1 MLLLCSAQ
9 EEGLRA
15 QECPLLWTQWGGLPG
30 SCTWVLRR
38 GSEERLVLT
47 AGCSGLSLGQD
58 GSHPWGAGRGTGE
71 GLLQSVP
78 RPEHQSQE
86 GGGGIS
92 GPPMMTV
99 TSVLCISLFP
109 VESPAVPT

>member
-1 MLLLCSAQ
+1 MDTVGRS
-9 EEGLRA
+9 
-15 QECPLLWTQWGGLPG
+15 
-30 SCTWVLRR
+30 SWVLFL
-38 GSEERLVLT
+38 GTEERLVLT

-92 GPPMMTV
+92 GPPTMTV
-99 TSVLCISLFP
+99 TTVLCVSLCP